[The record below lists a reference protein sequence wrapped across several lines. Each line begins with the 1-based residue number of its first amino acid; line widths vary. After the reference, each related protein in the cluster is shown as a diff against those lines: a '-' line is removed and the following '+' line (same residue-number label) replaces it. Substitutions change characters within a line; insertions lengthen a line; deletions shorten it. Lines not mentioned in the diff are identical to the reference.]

1 MKKEIESIESILSR
15 IPPGRYTAQE
25 IKDVAGLEETA
36 GDVGRML
43 MGERHLRKLKV
54 VTEGPRKVF
63 IVLPNVKVMAHPLAG
78 ANVDRGVRVEIRWKH
93 RQQRG

>member
-1 MKKEIESIESILSR
+1 MKKEIESIESILNR

-43 MGERHLRKLKV
+43 MGERHLRNLEV

-63 IVLPNVKVMAHPLAG
+63 IVLQN
-78 ANVDRGVRVEIRWKH
+78 RSYS
-93 RQQRG
+93 